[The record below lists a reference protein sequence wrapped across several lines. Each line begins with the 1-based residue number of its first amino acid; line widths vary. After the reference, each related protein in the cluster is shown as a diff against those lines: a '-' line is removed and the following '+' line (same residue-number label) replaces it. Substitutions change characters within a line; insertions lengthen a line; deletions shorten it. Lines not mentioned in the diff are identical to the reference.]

1 LVLKALTLRIGG
13 SKAYEEHGRPLAGGF
28 LVGYALAVLILGLV
42 GIYRF
47 FFPF

>member
-1 LVLKALTLRIGG
+1 LV
-13 SKAYEEHGRPLAGGF
+13 AGGF
-28 LVGYALAVLILGLV
+28 LVGYALGVLVLGLV